1 MKVHNIMEELVF
13 ERVNQMYNQ
22 VKELNATWLTCDCEH
37 CRLDATSYVLN
48 RIPPKYVVSGR
59 GVNHAV
65 SSDNTQLII
74 DIDSLVVEGMHAVS
88 NTRRT
93 YHDKKKDT
101 KVLEDGSFYNFP
113 AFIGSVYDG
122 TTFEP
127 LSDATVV
134 LKYESNPAVMM
145 DYTWQNPCVTT
156 KLTKGTFSFWVKPVK
171 AEKPGENKQFHFTVE
186 VSCKGFDTI
195 SYNFDVPLVSEDKP
209 RVAMN
214 TTYTIKIQDLC
225 LFPTGAEQVAGEEA

>member
-13 ERVNQMYNQ
+13 DRVDQMYNQ
-22 VKELNATWLTCDCEH
+22 VKELNATWLTCSCEH
-37 CRLDATSYVLN
+37 CRLDTASYVLN
-48 RIPPKYVVSGR
+48 RIPPKYIVSGR
-59 GVNHAV
+59 GVNHAM
-65 SSDNTQLII
+65 SSESKQLMI

-93 YHDKKKDT
+93 YHDKKKDNT
-101 KVLEDGSFYNFP
+101 YMEEGSFFNFP

-127 LSDATVV
+127 LSDATVI

-145 DYTWQNPCVTT
+145 DYTWQNPCITT

-171 AEKPGENKQFHFTVE
+171 TEKPGENKQFHFTVD
-186 VSCKGFDTI
+186 VSCKGFDPA

-225 LFPTGAEQVAGEEA
+225 LFPKGTEQVAGEES